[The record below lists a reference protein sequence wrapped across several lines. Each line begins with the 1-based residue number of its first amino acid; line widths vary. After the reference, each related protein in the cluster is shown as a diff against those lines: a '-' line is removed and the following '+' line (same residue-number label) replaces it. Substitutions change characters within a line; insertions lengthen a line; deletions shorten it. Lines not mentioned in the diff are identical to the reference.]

1 MKQLQQL
8 QDRIHGPR
16 DWSGTSLM
24 TTSGSMEGM
33 SAVCDSILN
42 EKDVVILPIPVYAG
56 SADMV
61 RLEYGIISF
70 ILWIN
75 DVSRGAP

>member
-1 MKQLQQL
+1 
-8 QDRIHGPR
+8 
-16 DWSGTSLM
+16 
-24 TTSGSMEGM
+24 MEGM

-42 EKDVVILPIPVYAG
+42 EKDVVILPVPVYAG

-70 ILWIN
+70 ILWIKN
-75 DVSRGAP
+75 VSRGAR